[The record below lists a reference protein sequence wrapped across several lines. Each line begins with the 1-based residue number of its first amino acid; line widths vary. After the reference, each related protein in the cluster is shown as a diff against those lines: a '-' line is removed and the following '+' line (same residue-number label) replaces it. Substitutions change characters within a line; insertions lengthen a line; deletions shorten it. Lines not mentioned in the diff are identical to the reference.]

1 MILDILKDTLLDT
14 IKLIPFLFV
23 AFLIIE
29 LIEHKMSD
37 KNEKILKK
45 AGRFGPVLGGVL
57 GAIPQCGFSVLASN
71 LYVTRIISLIDK
83 IRPFLISD
91 GGNLE
96 FIKFEYGIVYV
107 SLTGSCAE
115 CPMIDVTLKDGIE
128 EMIINEIPEVKE
140 VRNISNN

>member
-1 MILDILKDTLLDT
+1 MTANTDI
-14 IKLIPFLFV
+14 
-23 AFLIIE
+23 
-29 LIEHKMSD
+29 
-37 KNEKILKK
+37 
-45 AGRFGPVLGGVL
+45 
-57 GAIPQCGFSVLASN
+57 
-71 LYVTRIISLIDK
+71 VTRIISLIDK

-96 FIKFEYGIVYV
+96 FIKFEDGIVYV

-128 EMIINEIPEVKE
+128 EMIINEIPELKE